1 MPPVEQGTVQQ
12 MLNVAYS
19 NFPYDL
25 CLVASP
31 NIPSKNI
38 VTSRGMKLKMSLESY
53 LPDLVCVPVSLGN
66 TVKIRQSS
74 IRKRA

>member
-1 MPPVEQGTVQQ
+1 

-19 NFPYDL
+19 DFPYNL

-38 VTSRGMKLKMSLESY
+38 VTSHGMKLKMSVESY
-53 LPDLVCVPVSLGN
+53 LPELVYVPVQ
-66 TVKIRQSS
+66 IRQSS